1 MKKQFKKT
9 IQKTIK
15 RGCSV
20 LLALT
25 MSMSLMSLAACGGG
39 TGTGNDEEQV
49 DNERTQLYVFNFAG
63 GYDAEWLVAVKE
75 RFEEL
80 HKDDVYEEG
89 KKGVQIVVNNS
100 KSSADSLMNQ
110 IEYNVEEVY
119 FTELAYYYTL
129 KEAGVL
135 GDITEAVTK
144 ELSEYGDEAGSTIL
158 SKMSEEQKAFYGIE
172 EGGEMHYYGI
182 PHYAGYTSLIYN
194 VDLFEE
200 EKYYFADGVTDAQIL
215 EDRFIVKS
223 TDKKSAG
230 PDGVYGTDDDGLPA
244 TFDEFFMLCDY
255 IAERGQTPVTWKG
268 ASYDDYLRKML
279 LSVEANV
286 DGKEQTSLAYTM
298 NGTATTLGSVSGN
311 AFAVEGSKE
320 ITADNGYEV
329 YRSRGKYEALNF
341 MERLATTDK
350 YHYELAF
357 NSGYSHMNAQE
368 DFLYAGHDNGE
379 TKPIAMLID
388 GIWWENEARSTFNS
402 MADSMGDEYAKE
414 NRNFALMPL
423 PKASA
428 EDAGKNTLLDS
439 LYSLCFMKSNIEEWK
454 KPLALDFIAFVNSDE
469 SLVEFTQITN
479 TPKDLDYEMTE
490 EQMSSMTTFGRS
502 VMKLKSESDIV
513 YPYSNSAIYVNQS
526 SSFNADKV
534 WETVVNGTSYTGP
547 ISAFVEKGVTAIEYF
562 NGMMNA
568 QKSKWGQKVY

>member
-1 MKKQFKKT
+1 MKRNLKT
-9 IQKTIK
+9 TIK

-25 MSMSLMSLAACGGG
+25 LSMSMMACGGKK
-39 TGTGNDEEQV
+39 TSSDAEQV
-49 DNERTQLYVFNFAG
+49 DDNKTQLYVFNFAG
-63 GYDAEWLVAVKE
+63 GFGAEWLAAAKE

-89 KKGVQIVVNNS
+89 KKGVQIVINNS
-100 KSSADSLMNQ
+100 KSSADSVMNQ
-110 IEYNVEEVY
+110 IEYNAEEVY

-144 ELSEYGDEAGSTIL
+144 DLSEYGDESGSTIL
-158 SKMSEEQKAFYGIE
+158 SKMSDDQKSFYGIE
-172 EGGEMHYYGI
+172 EDGETHYYGI
-182 PHYAGYTSLIYN
+182 PHYSGYTSLVYN

-200 EKYYFADGVTDAQIL
+200 EKYYFAADTSDAQNL
-215 EDRFIVKS
+215 EDYFIVKS
-223 TDKKSAG
+223 SDKKSAG
-230 PDGVYGTDDDGLPA
+230 PDGEFGTDDDGLPT
-244 TFDEFFMLCDY
+244 TFEEFFLLCDY
-255 IAERGQTPVTWKG
+255 IAERGQTPVTWRG
-268 ASYDDYLRKML
+268 ASYDDYLRKLM

-286 DGKEQTSLAYTM
+286 DGKEQTSLAYSM
-298 NGTATTLGSVSGN
+298 NGTATTLGTASANGFTVG
-311 AFAVEGSKE
+311 GSKE
-320 ITADNGYEV
+320 ITAGNGYEV
-329 YRSRGKYEALNF
+329 YGSKGKYEALNF
-341 MERLATTDK
+341 MNKLATNDK
-350 YHYELAF
+350 YHAELAF
-357 NSGYSHMNAQE
+357 NGGYSHMNAQE

-379 TKPIAMLID
+379 TDPIAMLVE
-388 GIWWENEARSTFNS
+388 GIWWENEAESTFVS

-414 NRNFALMPL
+414 NRNFAIMPL

-428 EDAGKNTLLDS
+428 ADAGKNVLLDS
-439 LYSLCFMKSNIEEWK
+439 LYSMCFMKSNIEEWK

-490 EQMSSMTTFGRS
+490 EQMKSMTNFGRS
-502 VMKLKSESDIV
+502 VMKLKANSDIV

-534 WETVVNGTSYTGP
+534 WESVVGGVSYSGP
-547 ISAFVEKGVTAIEYF
+547 ASAFAEDHISVADYF
-562 NGMMNA
+562 NGMLSA
-568 QKSKWGQKVY
+568 QKSKWNQKVY

>member
-1 MKKQFKKT
+1 MKRNLKT
-9 IQKTIK
+9 TIK

-25 MSMSLMSLAACGGG
+25 LSMSMMACGGKK
-39 TGTGNDEEQV
+39 TSSDAEQV
-49 DNERTQLYVFNFAG
+49 DDNKTQLYVFNFAG
-63 GYDAEWLVAVKE
+63 GFGAEWLAAAKE

-89 KKGVQIVVNNS
+89 KKGVQIVINNS
-100 KSSADSLMNQ
+100 KSSADSVMNQ
-110 IEYNVEEVY
+110 IEYNAEEVY

-144 ELSEYGDEAGSTIL
+144 DLSEYGDESGSTIL
-158 SKMSEEQKAFYGIE
+158 SKMSDDQKAFYGIE
-172 EGGEMHYYGI
+172 EDGETHYYGI
-182 PHYAGYTSLIYN
+182 PHYSGYTSLVYN

-200 EKYYFADGVTDAQIL
+200 EKYYFAADTSDAQNL
-215 EDRFIVKS
+215 EDYFIVKS
-223 TDKKSAG
+223 SDKKSAG
-230 PDGVYGTDDDGLPA
+230 PDGEFGTDDDGLPT
-244 TFDEFFMLCDY
+244 TFEEFFLLCDY
-255 IAERGQTPVTWKG
+255 IAERGQTPVTWRG
-268 ASYDDYLRKML
+268 ASYDDYLRKLM

-286 DGKEQTSLAYTM
+286 DGKEQTSLAYSM
-298 NGTATTLGSVSGN
+298 NGTATTLGTASANGFTVG
-311 AFAVEGSKE
+311 GSKE
-320 ITADNGYEV
+320 ITAGNGYEV
-329 YRSRGKYEALNF
+329 YGSKGKYEALNF
-341 MERLATTDK
+341 MNKLATNDK
-350 YHYELAF
+350 YHAELAF
-357 NSGYSHMNAQE
+357 NGGYSHMNAQE

-379 TKPIAMLID
+379 TDPIAMLVE
-388 GIWWENEARSTFNS
+388 GIWWENEAESTFVS

-414 NRNFALMPL
+414 NRNFAIMPL

-428 EDAGKNTLLDS
+428 ADAGKNVLLDS
-439 LYSLCFMKSNIEEWK
+439 LYSMCFMKSNIEEWK

-490 EQMSSMTTFGRS
+490 EQMKSMTNFGRS
-502 VMKLKSESDIV
+502 VMKLKANSDIV

-534 WETVVNGTSYTGP
+534 WESVVGGVSYSGP
-547 ISAFVEKGVTAIEYF
+547 ASAFAEDHISVADYF
-562 NGMMNA
+562 NGMLSA
-568 QKSKWGQKVY
+568 QKSKWNQKVY